1 MPPLLGVI
9 ILQTKKEQAEQI
21 SEELDLRGAVLLLF
35 PSSHNYI
42 LSSQCREKTDRIEK
56 QMVKNN
62 QIPQDSNSPKNKPQK

>member
-35 PSSHNYI
+35 TNSHNCI

-56 QMVKNN
+56 RMVKKN